1 MSKPKMMSPA
11 EFSERLPTLTDKLTK
26 GLQREQEDCALPDL
40 KKDPLWDTPEVDSK
54 TVAKMSPVVKEVTGE
69 SLDPRWIQRGGYH
82 SIEEAVAHII
92 SQIKQ
97 HRVAE
102 PTEPASPVS
111 APEPEVAG
119 AVH

>member
-1 MSKPKMMSPA
+1 MSKPKMLSPSD
-11 EFSERLPTLTDKLTK
+11 FSDLLPRLMGRLTK
-26 GLQREQEDCALPDL
+26 DLQREQEDCALPDL

-54 TVAKMSPVVKEVTGE
+54 TVAKLSPAVQELTGE

-82 SIEEAVAHII
+82 TVEEAVAHII

-97 HRVAE
+97 HRVAV
-102 PTEPASPVS
+102 PAAPVS
-111 APEPEVAG
+111 APAPEVAD

>member
-1 MSKPKMMSPA
+1 MSKPKMLSPS
-11 EFSERLPTLTDKLTK
+11 EFSGLLPKLMDRLTK
-26 GLQREQEDCALPDL
+26 DLQREQEDCALPDL

-54 TVAKMSPVVKEVTGE
+54 TVAKLSPAVKELTGE

-82 SIEEAVAHII
+82 TVEEAVAHII

-97 HRVAE
+97 HRVAV
-102 PTEPASPVS
+102 PAAPVS
-111 APEPEVAG
+111 APATEVAD